1 MHDKLN
7 QFMNEIISIFMMLML
22 LLALVSGP
30 ERATEE
36 EVASPLPVSVTKA
49 SKVATEPL
57 RRSADGGR
65 RLFEFFEILD

>member
-57 RRSADGGR
+57 RRPADGGR
-65 RLFEFFEILD
+65 RLFKVLD

>member
-57 RRSADGGR
+57 RRPADGGR
-65 RLFEFFEILD
+65 RLFELLD